1 MMQPDSISKL
11 RAQVVTAIRQLQT
24 IIRWKPGKD
33 LQHLQTRLEYGHL
46 PPSAKLADYEMIIA
60 NILSQAAAD
69 VYVYIWRQ
77 DVYPTI
83 MGNYENHRWLVIFS
97 LNGVMETAFPPTDPE
112 AYLAD
117 SRFHYMGTIQELLA

>member
-1 MMQPDSISKL
+1 MQPDSISTL
-11 RAQVVTAIRQLQT
+11 RPQVVTAIRQLQT
-24 IIRWKPGKD
+24 TIRWKPGKD

-46 PPSAKLADYEMIIA
+46 PPSAKLADYEMIIT

-69 VYVYIWRQ
+69 VYVYVWRQ

-83 MGNYENHRWLVIFS
+83 VGNYENHRWLVMFG
-97 LNGVMETAFPPTDPE
+97 LNGVMETAFPPTDSE

>member
-1 MMQPDSISKL
+1 MSKGIL
-11 RAQVVTAIRQLQT
+11 TPFVCLSRFLGLQSS
-24 IIRWKPGKD
+24 D
-33 LQHLQTRLEYGHL
+33 V
-46 PPSAKLADYEMIIA
+46 A

-83 MGNYENHRWLVIFS
+83 MGNYENHRWLVMFS

>member
-1 MMQPDSISKL
+1 MEARKGFPTS
-11 RAQVVTAIRQLQT
+11 TN
-24 IIRWKPGKD
+24 P
-33 LQHLQTRLEYGHL
+33 LEYGHL
-46 PPSAKLADYEMIIA
+46 PPSAKLADYEMIIT

-83 MGNYENHRWLVIFS
+83 MGNYENRRWLVMFG

-112 AYLAD
+112 TYLAN
-117 SRFHYMGTIQELLA
+117 SRFHYMETIQELLA

>member
-83 MGNYENHRWLVIFS
+83 MGNYENHRWLVMFS